1 MLRNTNDYYVSV
13 HRKKLYPHFHLHWCP
28 MQKFFIC
35 LLQACSLLQHLLN
48 TSNSQTKSIYLCFH
62 PRVNSLPLKKSD
74 RIWVEGGLTLVCS
87 CPTML
92 VIMNHEV
99 VENTSYSNH
108 STILH
113 CKVLN
118 CPKICHTC
126 KVHTIWHVVKQ
137 TDQYLVDSFARP
149 GNWELVVKSRNAL
162 FCISASQFSCLRH
175 PLIIN

>member
-28 MQKFFIC
+28 MQRFFIC

-48 TSNSQTKSIYLCFH
+48 TSNSQTKSIFLCFH

-99 VENTSYSNH
+99 VENKRAH
-108 STILH
+108 RQH
-113 CKVLN
+113 CSVNSAQNMSLAQRTYN
-118 CPKICHTC
+118 LTC
-126 KVHTIWHVVKQ
+126 FESVQSIFV
-137 TDQYLVDSFARP
+137 
-149 GNWELVVKSRNAL
+149 
-162 FCISASQFSCLRH
+162 
-175 PLIIN
+175 

>member
-13 HRKKLYPHFHLHWCP
+13 HRKKLYPHFHLHWSP
-28 MQKFFIC
+28 MHRFFIC

-99 VENTSYSNH
+99 VENKRAH
-108 STILH
+108 RQH
-113 CKVLN
+113 CSVNSAQNMSLVHRTYN
-118 CPKICHTC
+118 LTC
-126 KVHTIWHVVKQ
+126 FESVQSIFV
-137 TDQYLVDSFARP
+137 
-149 GNWELVVKSRNAL
+149 
-162 FCISASQFSCLRH
+162 
-175 PLIIN
+175 

>member
-1 MLRNTNDYYVSV
+1 MHNIHILSKLRLMLRNTNDYYVSV

-87 CPTML
+87 CPTMP

-99 VENTSYSNH
+99 VENKRAH
-108 STILH
+108 RQH
-113 CKVLN
+113 CSVNSAQNMSLVQRTYN
-118 CPKICHTC
+118 LTC
-126 KVHTIWHVVKQ
+126 FESVQSIFV
-137 TDQYLVDSFARP
+137 
-149 GNWELVVKSRNAL
+149 
-162 FCISASQFSCLRH
+162 
-175 PLIIN
+175 

>member
-1 MLRNTNDYYVSV
+1 MLRNTNEYYVSV

-28 MQKFFIC
+28 MQRFFIC

-48 TSNSQTKSIYLCFH
+48 TSNSQTKSIFLCFH

-99 VENTSYSNH
+99 VENKRAH
-108 STILH
+108 RQH
-113 CKVLN
+113 CSVNSAQNMSLVHRTYN
-118 CPKICHTC
+118 LTC
-126 KVHTIWHVVKQ
+126 FESVQSIFV
-137 TDQYLVDSFARP
+137 
-149 GNWELVVKSRNAL
+149 
-162 FCISASQFSCLRH
+162 
-175 PLIIN
+175 

>member
-28 MQKFFIC
+28 MQRFFIC

-87 CPTML
+87 CPTMP

-99 VENTSYSNH
+99 VENKRAH
-108 STILH
+108 RQH
-113 CKVLN
+113 CSVNSAQNMSLVQRTYN
-118 CPKICHTC
+118 LTC
-126 KVHTIWHVVKQ
+126 FESVQSIFV
-137 TDQYLVDSFARP
+137 
-149 GNWELVVKSRNAL
+149 
-162 FCISASQFSCLRH
+162 
-175 PLIIN
+175 

>member
-28 MQKFFIC
+28 MQRFFIC

-48 TSNSQTKSIYLCFH
+48 TSNSQTKSIFLCFH

-99 VENTSYSNH
+99 VENKRAH
-108 STILH
+108 RQH
-113 CKVLN
+113 CSVNSAQNMSLVHRTYN
-118 CPKICHTC
+118 LTC
-126 KVHTIWHVVKQ
+126 FESVQSIFV
-137 TDQYLVDSFARP
+137 
-149 GNWELVVKSRNAL
+149 
-162 FCISASQFSCLRH
+162 
-175 PLIIN
+175 

>member
-28 MQKFFIC
+28 MQRFFIC

-48 TSNSQTKSIYLCFH
+48 TSNSQTKSIYLWFH

-87 CPTML
+87 CPTMP

-99 VENTSYSNH
+99 VENKRAH
-108 STILH
+108 RQH
-113 CKVLN
+113 CSVNSAQNMFLVQRTYN
-118 CPKICHTC
+118 LTC
-126 KVHTIWHVVKQ
+126 FESEQSIFV
-137 TDQYLVDSFARP
+137 
-149 GNWELVVKSRNAL
+149 
-162 FCISASQFSCLRH
+162 
-175 PLIIN
+175 

>member
-13 HRKKLYPHFHLHWCP
+13 SRKKLYPHFHLHWCP
-28 MQKFFIC
+28 MQRFFIC

-87 CPTML
+87 CPTIP

-99 VENTSYSNH
+99 VENKRAH
-108 STILH
+108 RQH
-113 CKVLN
+113 CSVNSAQNMSLVQRTYN
-118 CPKICHTC
+118 LTC
-126 KVHTIWHVVKQ
+126 FESVQSIFV
-137 TDQYLVDSFARP
+137 
-149 GNWELVVKSRNAL
+149 
-162 FCISASQFSCLRH
+162 
-175 PLIIN
+175 

>member
-28 MQKFFIC
+28 MQRFFIC

-48 TSNSQTKSIYLCFH
+48 TSNSQTKSIFLCFH

-74 RIWVEGGLTLVCS
+74 RIWVEGGLALVCS

-99 VENTSYSNH
+99 VENKRAH
-108 STILH
+108 RQH
-113 CKVLN
+113 CSVNSAQNMSLVQRTYN
-118 CPKICHTC
+118 LTC
-126 KVHTIWHVVKQ
+126 FESVQSIFV
-137 TDQYLVDSFARP
+137 
-149 GNWELVVKSRNAL
+149 
-162 FCISASQFSCLRH
+162 
-175 PLIIN
+175 

>member
-99 VENTSYSNH
+99 VENKRAH
-108 STILH
+108 RQH
-113 CKVLN
+113 CSVN
-118 CPKICHTC
+118 SA
-126 KVHTIWHVVKQ
+126 Q
-137 TDQYLVDSFARP
+137 NMSLVQRTY
-149 GNWELVVKSRNAL
+149 NL
-162 FCISASQFSCLRH
+162 SCLESVQS
-175 PLIIN
+175 IFV

>member
-1 MLRNTNDYYVSV
+1 MLSNTNDYYVSV

-28 MQKFFIC
+28 MQKIFIC
-35 LLQACSLLQHLLN
+35 LLQACSPLQHLLN

-99 VENTSYSNH
+99 VENKRAH
-108 STILH
+108 RQH
-113 CKVLN
+113 CSVNSAQNMSLVHRTYN
-118 CPKICHTC
+118 LTC
-126 KVHTIWHVVKQ
+126 FESVQSIFV
-137 TDQYLVDSFARP
+137 
-149 GNWELVVKSRNAL
+149 
-162 FCISASQFSCLRH
+162 
-175 PLIIN
+175 